1 MMKSQLNIHRDSNLC
16 YRRIFPRLKSLLIP
30 YFCVSAWVLLSIE
43 GFAQTAPSEPQNQRI
58 YPNNEGILKDS
69 AAERQ
74 AKADASKR
82 VNRISDQ
89 LKSPFCPGKTLL
101 TCTSPQAY
109 ELRKEMAQMIID
121 GRSDQEI
128 LAALRD
134 SFGEKLENPP
144 QPWYTVLVPI
154 LPFVFG
160 GLIAV
165 WVFSS
170 WLRGS
175 RSSSDAEEEEAT
187 PALSEAEEERLRE
200 LMKEVD

>member
-1 MMKSQLNIHRDSNLC
+1 MMKSQSRILCHLHSSHRQTMLSTHLLL
-16 YRRIFPRLKSLLIP
+16 IQSLLG
-30 YFCVSAWVLLSIE
+30 LSLILASSNIY
-43 GFAQTAPSEPQNQRI
+43 AQTTTGQNNQKVQASPRVV
-58 YPNNEGILKDS
+58 LKES

-109 ELRKEMAQMIID
+109 ELRKEMSQMIID
-121 GRSDQEI
+121 GRSDDEI

-160 GLIAV
+160 ALIAA

-175 RSSSDAEEEEAT
+175 RLSTESEENE
-187 PALSEAEEERLRE
+187 PASKELSKADEERLRE